1 MLHNTNVA
9 ATIAVKDIQIAKK
22 FYEGT
27 LGLKQVHAEGEAAIN
42 YQSGQTTL
50 LVYQSQ
56 YAGSNKATAAT
67 WDVPKGDLDEIV
79 LSLKGKGVTFEH
91 YDMPGTTRQG
101 DIHEAGDL
109 RVAWFKDPDGNILAL
124 VSR

>member
-1 MLHNTNVA
+1 MLNNTNVA

-22 FYEGT
+22 FYEGS
-27 LGLKQVHAEGEAAIN
+27 LGLRQVHAEGEAAVN
-42 YQSGQTTL
+42 YESGSTTL

-56 YAGSNKATAAT
+56 YAGTNKATAAT
-67 WDVPKGDLDEIV
+67 WDVQKGDLDGIV
-79 LSLKGKGVTFEH
+79 LSLKEKGVMFEH
-91 YDMPGTTRQG
+91 YDMPDTTRQG
-101 DIHEAGDL
+101 DIHEAGHL